1 MSHVSNAPQAE
12 SQLKPASGQI
22 SLDSSCR
29 TASVMSPCSG
39 VFQSADSSRLK
50 AGLSVLCK
58 AVRFALEI
66 QFLKLAC
73 FSKKPVKSES
83 LYVPQRLAPA
93 SRIWNRFGA
102 LLGNVQA
109 LRSEEIIARA
119 EDSLVV

>member
-29 TASVMSPCSG
+29 TASVKSPCSD
-39 VFQSADSSRLK
+39 VFQSVDSSRLK

-73 FSKKPVKSES
+73 FSKKPVKSKS
-83 LYVPQRLAPA
+83 LSAPQHLAPT
-93 SRIWNRFGA
+93 SRIWSRFGA
-102 LLGNVQA
+102 LLWHVQA
-109 LRSEEIIARA
+109 L
-119 EDSLVV
+119 